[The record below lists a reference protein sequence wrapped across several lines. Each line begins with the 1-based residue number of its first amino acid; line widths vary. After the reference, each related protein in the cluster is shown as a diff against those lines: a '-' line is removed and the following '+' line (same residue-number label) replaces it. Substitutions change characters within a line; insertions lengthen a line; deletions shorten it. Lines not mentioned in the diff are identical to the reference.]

1 MITIKKYPNRRL
13 YNTAT
18 STYINLE
25 GIQNLILDGET
36 VVIIDSR
43 TGDNVTTAT
52 LLLHA
57 LDAEIIEALIP
68 SEWMQSLM
76 RMASNVDRLNAIH
89 PSDLSDEDSES
100 RTQEE
105 KTVPKVATVQP
116 GEMIVSSL
124 MEGDSET
131 SDSDSEVT
139 VVRGDDPPTEPV
151 PVAKRDSFSPIEVQ
165 VSMDAWGVSGEV
177 EDSEIPSFWS
187 DTAFEHLSIDEEE
200 LQNSDDSS
208 DDGLFNQPETIV
220 VQQREHSAKPTSV
233 QAESQSRY
241 NLGERQMIDDMDT
254 PSLEPFSEDSSE
266 VDSSSDTSESSVSSS
281 SSPPSE
287 HSSDLVEVQSPSVD
301 LVKDSVQTSTNE
313 TITPIT
319 EAAENGPE
327 RVDSTSKSDKMK
339 ARLEA
344 MRAKLKR

>member
-36 VVIIDSR
+36 VVIVDSK
-43 TGDNVTTAT
+43 TGANVTTAT

-57 LDAEIIEALIP
+57 LDAGVIEALIP
-68 SEWMQSLM
+68 AEWMQELM
-76 RMASNVDRLNAIH
+76 RMESNVDRLNAIQH
-89 PSDLSDEDSES
+89 SDNSDEDSES

-124 MEGDSET
+124 LEGDSET

-139 VVRGDDPPTEPV
+139 IVRGDDPPTEPV
-151 PVAKRDSFSPIEVQ
+151 PILKRDVSSPIEVQ

-200 LQNSDDSS
+200 LDEIEESS

-220 VQQREHSAKPTSV
+220 VQQREHSTKSTSV
-233 QAESQSRY
+233 QVESQPRY
-241 NLGERQMIDDMDT
+241 DLGERQMNDEMDT
-254 PSLEPFSEDSSE
+254 PSIDPFSEDSSE
-266 VDSSSDTSESSVSSS
+266 MESSSDTSESSVSSS
-281 SSPPSE
+281 SSPLSE
-287 HSSDLVEVQSPSVD
+287 HSSDFAELQLPSVNPAT
-301 LVKDSVQTSTNE
+301 DSAQTPTNE
-313 TITPIT
+313 AVAPTT
-319 EAAENGPE
+319 EVEDDKSE
-327 RVDSTSKSDKMK
+327 RMNPTSKSDKMK